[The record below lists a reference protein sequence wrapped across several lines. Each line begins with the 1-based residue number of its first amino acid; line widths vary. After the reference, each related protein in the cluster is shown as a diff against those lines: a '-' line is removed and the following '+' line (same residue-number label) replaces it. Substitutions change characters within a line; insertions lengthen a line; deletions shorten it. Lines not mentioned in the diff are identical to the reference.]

1 MYEYYRYL
9 VLKRAGMILLNEIL
23 LHCIGNTL
31 RDRLLVKEVDFPLS
45 WVYIDIDG
53 PRVYLQTTKAS
64 TISQFREMWDDETL
78 DRRRER
84 RPLVE
89 YWCTQLRE
97 PSSCAAIRPGDL
109 GSLCQ
114 MRAVGRADVAYG

>member
-64 TISQFREMWDDETL
+64 TIS
-78 DRRRER
+78 
-84 RPLVE
+84 
-89 YWCTQLRE
+89 
-97 PSSCAAIRPGDL
+97 
-109 GSLCQ
+109 
-114 MRAVGRADVAYG
+114 